1 MLIADQFEE
10 AFTLCGDEK
19 LRQAFFAALLQAAE
33 TPWLT
38 VILTLRAD
46 FFGRVLADER
56 LGPRVDRGLVN
67 VLPMTA
73 AERRAAIEQPALR
86 AGRAFEEGLVER
98 ILAAVED
105 APGDLPLLEFAL
117 TELWARQTGSG
128 LLTHAA
134 YEAIGEVRGAIAQ
147 RADSTLA
154 GFNPDQRDAV
164 RTIFTRL
171 VQVARPEEG
180 AEDTRR
186 RINLEELAPQT
197 AALAQQLADARLL
210 VTGRDPDSGEETIEV
225 AHEALIRGWQQLREW
240 LNSDR
245 EFLLWRQRLRTLAD
259 IWDGSGRSE
268 GALLRDALLRE
279 AQVRSRGRT
288 DDLNALELAFIR
300 ESEVAAERAEQAREA
315 ARQRELERERALV
328 QSERAR
334 AEEGARS
341 AERLRWLAT
350 LLAVALV
357 IALAAVATA
366 VIFWRQAQENTELV
380 QKQLNQLKG
389 ERLLGEARDLKEKC
403 DVQAA
408 VAKFGEA
415 ATADSGLKLDLKAE
429 EADVRRQCATILV
442 QEGEKLAAAGKR
454 QEAAAKFQGALDLDP
469 PPDTP
474 VYVRIPAGEF
484 TMGSG
489 DADTDA
495 SDDEKPQ
502 HTVPVGDFWIMRTE
516 VTNAQYLRCVEAGKC
531 TQPENGRY
539 DKPQFARQPVTDVDW
554 DQANS
559 YARWVGGRLPTEAE
573 WEKACRGTD
582 ARIYPWGSQPP
593 PSPELLNFDES
604 GLGSVTDVGS
614 YPDGASPYGLLD
626 MAGNVWEWTSSL
638 YRDYPYKAD
647 DGREDPESRDAR
659 VLRGGSFWDVARDVR
674 CAFRRWDDPDYRGD
688 DYGFRV
694 VSPGF

>member
-1 MLIADQFEE
+1 MRYDLAAIRELVSAAFSDEELRTLCFDHYRAVYEQFTAGQSKGDRVLALVAHADKHGLLDNLLAQVKTANPHQYAVFESRIRQPLPDLACPYRGLEYFDVPHAGAYFGREAMVAKLIDRLREANFVAVVGPSGCGKSSLVRAGLIPALRRGDLPGGEGWEVDVFRPGADPLRSLALPLAARLAPELSPVDRLAETRKLAEHLAAGTVPIGDVLAQLRQQRPDLPRLVLIADQFEE

-56 LGPRVDRGLVN
+56 LGPHVDRGLVN

-86 AGRAFEEGLVER
+86 AGRTFEEGLVER

-117 TELWARQTGSG
+117 TELWARQTGDG

-154 GFNPDQRDAV
+154 GFNPDQRDVV

-288 DDLNALELAFIR
+288 DDLNASELAFIR

-341 AERLRWLAT
+341 AERLRR
-350 LLAVALV
+350 
-357 IALAAVATA
+357 
-366 VIFWRQAQENTELV
+366 WRSGCV
-380 QKQLNQLKG
+380 
-389 ERLLGEARDLKEKC
+389 LG
-403 DVQAA
+403 
-408 VAKFGEA
+408 
-415 ATADSGLKLDLKAE
+415 
-429 EADVRRQCATILV
+429 
-442 QEGEKLAAAGKR
+442 
-454 QEAAAKFQGALDLDP
+454 
-469 PPDTP
+469 
-474 VYVRIPAGEF
+474 
-484 TMGSG
+484 
-489 DADTDA
+489 
-495 SDDEKPQ
+495 
-502 HTVPVGDFWIMRTE
+502 
-516 VTNAQYLRCVEAGKC
+516 RCL
-531 TQPENGRY
+531 P
-539 DKPQFARQPVTDVDW
+539 W
-554 DQANS
+554 
-559 YARWVGGRLPTEAE
+559 RW
-573 WEKACRGTD
+573 
-582 ARIYPWGSQPP
+582 
-593 PSPELLNFDES
+593 
-604 GLGSVTDVGS
+604 
-614 YPDGASPYGLLD
+614 
-626 MAGNVWEWTSSL
+626 
-638 YRDYPYKAD
+638 
-647 DGREDPESRDAR
+647 
-659 VLRGGSFWDVARDVR
+659 
-674 CAFRRWDDPDYRGD
+674 
-688 DYGFRV
+688 
-694 VSPGF
+694 